1 MFIQILY
8 KLLYY
13 IYYIQIQEAIT
24 VVHLVADSVVHL
36 VADSVVSILR
46 TMEATANSVVGQM
59 LEEFQTDKAMEIA
72 EEGPSTTEVE
82 VMALDI
88 QADSVVSILRT
99 LEATVN
105 LVVCRMLAEFQMDK
119 ATEIAEEGPSTTEM
133 EALALDMEV
142 GSSEAESAD
151 ILPEL
156 EVGMAPELEAGMAP
170 ELEVGMPPESVV
182 DTPLAPASLTDM
194 ASVPTIISENSY
206 GLSFAHTTYTPS
218 QFLIN
223 SLVQIHWFLHYFC
236 TPFLIILNLHF

>member
-8 KLLYY
+8 KLL
-13 IYYIQIQEAIT
+13 YYIQIQEAIT

-88 QADSVVSILRT
+88 QADLVVSILRT

-119 ATEIAEEGPSTTEM
+119 ATEIAEEGPSATEM

-170 ELEVGMPPESVV
+170 ESVV

-206 GLSFAHTTYTPS
+206 LLSFAHTTYTPS

-223 SLVQIHWFLHYFC
+223 SLVQIH
-236 TPFLIILNLHF
+236 